1 MRNTRYI
8 YCQVQGKGGAGK
20 SFLTYLFGLKHY
32 QDENTLFIDADFN
45 SKTSSTQN
53 LRFILPKK
61 NILLSQKDRQRVVFF
76 NILDE
81 QKNIERERFMAML
94 TRFGKDVFTYDRVF
108 IDFGTLES
116 DQFLELFITLFQPG
130 ELRELEKELNLKF
143 IFQVVVAGNTNYL
156 SCMSYLEKVQQI
168 FGEHHDIIIY
178 PNLEKFSNSDKQL
191 EQVRAYAQRFKLS
204 CKPFGDF
211 GKGSETETDVRQ
223 MVQQGKSLDDFPDM
237 ITQWLVE
244 QEIQNL

>member
-20 SFLTYLFGLKHY
+20 SFLTYLLALKNYH
-32 QDENTLFIDADFN
+32 DENTLFIDADFN

-53 LRFILPKK
+53 LRFIPPKNK
-61 NILLSQKDRQRVVFF
+61 KERVVFF

-81 QKNIERERFMAML
+81 QKNIERKLFMKML
-94 TRFGKDVFTYDRVF
+94 KRFGENEFAFERVF

-116 DQFLELFITLFQPG
+116 DQFLELFITFFEPG
-130 ELRELEKELNLKF
+130 ELKELEKEFNLKF

-156 SCMSYLEKVQQI
+156 ACMSYLEKVQQI

-178 PNLEKFSNSDKQL
+178 PNLEKFSDSDKQL
-191 EQVRAYAQRFKLS
+191 TQLKAYTERFKLP
-204 CKPFGDF
+204 CKPFGNF
-211 GKGSETETDVRQ
+211 GKGSESETDVRL
-223 MVQQGKSLDDFPDM
+223 MMMQGKYLDDFPDM

-244 QEIQNL
+244 QELQNL

>member
-1 MRNTRYI
+1 MTNTRYI
-8 YCQVQGKGGAGK
+8 YCQLQGKGGAGK

-32 QDENTLFIDADFN
+32 RDESSLFIDADFN

-53 LRFILPKK
+53 LRFIPLKK
-61 NILLSQKDRQRVVFF
+61 DILLPQKDRERVVFF

-81 QKNIERERFMAML
+81 QKNIAREKFMTML
-94 TRFGKDVFTYDRVF
+94 TRFGENLFTNERVF

-116 DQFLELFITLFQPG
+116 DQFLELFITLFEPG
-130 ELRELEKELNLKF
+130 ELHELEKEFNLKF

-156 SCMSYLEKVQQI
+156 SCKTYLEKVQQI
-168 FGEHHDIIIY
+168 FGEHHDILIY
-178 PNLEKFSNSDKQL
+178 PNLEKFNSSDKQL
-191 EQVRAYAQRFKLS
+191 EQLKAYAQRFKLP

-211 GKGSETETDVRQ
+211 GKGSETETDVRL
-223 MVQQGKSLDDFPDM
+223 MMQQGKHLDDFPDM

>member
-8 YCQVQGKGGAGK
+8 YCQIQGKGGAGK
-20 SFLTYLFGLKHY
+20 SFITYLFGLKFY
-32 QDENTLFIDADFN
+32 RDESTLFIDADFN

-61 NILLSQKDRQRVVFF
+61 DTRLSKKDRERVVFF

-81 QKNIERERFMAML
+81 KKNIERGKFMNML
-94 TRFGKDVFTYDRVF
+94 TRFGSDIFTFERVF

-116 DQFLELFITLFQPG
+116 DQFLELFIRHFKPG
-130 ELRELEKELNLKF
+130 ELHELEKDLNLKF

-168 FGEHHDIIIY
+168 FGEHHDILIY
-178 PNLEKFSNSDKQL
+178 PNLEKFSHADKQL
-191 EQVRAYAQRFKLS
+191 EQVKDYAQRFQLP

-211 GKGSETETDVRQ
+211 GRDSETEIDVRL
-223 MVQQGKSLDDFPDM
+223 MMQQGKSLDEYSDL

>member
-32 QDENTLFIDADFN
+32 RDEKSLFVDADFN

-53 LRFILPKK
+53 LRFIPPKK
-61 NILLSQKDRQRVVFF
+61 NILLSKKDRERVVFF

-81 QKNIERERFMAML
+81 QKNIERELFMTML
-94 TRFGKDVFTYDRVF
+94 TRFGEDVFTNERVF

-116 DQFLELFITLFQPG
+116 DQFLELFITLFKPG
-130 ELRELEKELNLKF
+130 ELHELEKDFNLKF
-143 IFQVVVAGNTNYL
+143 IFQVVIAGNTNYS
-156 SCMSYLEKVQQI
+156 SCMTYLEKVQQI
-168 FGEHHDIIIY
+168 FGEYHDIIIY
-178 PNLEKFSNSDKQL
+178 PNLEKFNHSDKQL
-191 EQVRAYAQRFKLS
+191 EQLKAYAQRFKLP

-211 GKGSETETDVRQ
+211 GKGSESETDIRL
-223 MVQQGKSLDDFPDM
+223 MMQQGKHLDDFPDM

-244 QEIQNL
+244 QEIQKL

>member
-1 MRNTRYI
+1 MRKTRYI

-20 SFLTYLFGLKHY
+20 SFLTYLLALKNYH
-32 QDENTLFIDADFN
+32 DENTLFIDADFN

-53 LRFILPKK
+53 LRFIPPKNK
-61 NILLSQKDRQRVVFF
+61 KERVVFF

-81 QKNIERERFMAML
+81 QKNIERKLFMKML
-94 TRFGKDVFTYDRVF
+94 KRFGENEFAFEKVF

-116 DQFLELFITLFQPG
+116 DQFLELFITFFEPG
-130 ELRELEKELNLKF
+130 ELRVLEKEFDLKF

-156 SCMSYLEKVQQI
+156 ACMSYLEKVQQI
-168 FGEHHDIIIY
+168 FGEHNDIIIY
-178 PNLEKFSNSDKQL
+178 PNLEKFSNADKQL
-191 EQVRAYAQRFKLS
+191 EQLKAYAKRFNLL

-211 GKGSETETDVRQ
+211 GKGSETENDVRL
-223 MVQQGKSLDDFPDM
+223 MMQQGKYLDDFPDM

-244 QEIQNL
+244 QEIQKL

>member
-1 MRNTRYI
+1 
-8 YCQVQGKGGAGK
+8 VQGKGGAGK

-61 NILLSQKDRQRVVFF
+61 DILLSQKDRQRVVFF

-81 QKNIERERFMAML
+81 QKNIEKKLFMAML
-94 TRFGKDVFTYDRVF
+94 TRFGRDIFTYERVF

-116 DQFLELFITLFQPG
+116 DQFLELFITLFKPG
-130 ELRELEKELNLKF
+130 ELKELEKELNLKF

-156 SCMSYLEKVQQI
+156 SCMSYLEKVQQV

-178 PNLEKFSNSDKQL
+178 PNLEKFSHTDKQL
-191 EQVRAYAQRFKLS
+191 EQVRAYAQRFKLP

-211 GKGSETETDVRQ
+211 GNGSETETDVRL
-223 MVQQGKSLDDFPDM
+223 MVQQGKSLNDFPDM

>member
-1 MRNTRYI
+1 MRNTRFI

-20 SFLTYLFGLKHY
+20 SFLTYLLALKNYH
-32 QDENTLFIDADFN
+32 DENTLFIDADFN

-53 LRFILPKK
+53 LRFIPPKNK
-61 NILLSQKDRQRVVFF
+61 KERVVFF

-81 QKNIERERFMAML
+81 QKNIERKLFMKML
-94 TRFGKDVFTYDRVF
+94 KRFGENEFAFERVF

-116 DQFLELFITLFQPG
+116 DQFLELFITFFEPG
-130 ELRELEKELNLKF
+130 ELKELEKEFDLKF

-156 SCMSYLEKVQQI
+156 ACMSYLEKVQQI

-178 PNLEKFSNSDKQL
+178 PNLEKFSELEAQL
-191 EQVRAYAQRFKLS
+191 TQLKKYAERFNLP

-211 GKGSETETDVRQ
+211 GKGSETETDVRL
-223 MVQQGKSLDDFPDM
+223 MMMQGKCLDDFPDM
-237 ITQWLVE
+237 LTQWRTEL
-244 QEIQNL
+244 EIQNL

>member
-1 MRNTRYI
+1 MRNTRFI

-20 SFLTYLFGLKHY
+20 SFLTYLLALKNYH
-32 QDENTLFIDADFN
+32 DENTLFIDADFN

-53 LRFILPKK
+53 LRFIPPKNK
-61 NILLSQKDRQRVVFF
+61 KERVVFF

-81 QKNIERERFMAML
+81 QKNIERKLFMKML
-94 TRFGKDVFTYDRVF
+94 KRFGENEFAFERVF

-116 DQFLELFITLFQPG
+116 DQFLELFITFFEPG
-130 ELRELEKELNLKF
+130 ELKELEKEFNLKF

-156 SCMSYLEKVQQI
+156 ACMSYLEKVQQI

-178 PNLEKFSNSDKQL
+178 PNLEKFSESEAQL
-191 EQVRAYAQRFKLS
+191 TQLKKYAERFNLP

-211 GKGSETETDVRQ
+211 GKGSETETDVRL
-223 MVQQGKSLDDFPDM
+223 MMMQGKCLDDFPDM
-237 ITQWLVE
+237 LTQWRTEL
-244 QEIQNL
+244 EIQNL